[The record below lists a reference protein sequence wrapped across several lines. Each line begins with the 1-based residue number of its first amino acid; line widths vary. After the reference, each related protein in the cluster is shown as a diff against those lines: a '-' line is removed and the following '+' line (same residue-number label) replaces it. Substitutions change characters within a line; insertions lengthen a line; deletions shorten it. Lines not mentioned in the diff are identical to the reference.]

1 MNVRFFPTLLLAVTS
16 AAAQNSI
23 LFSTDQTEQTA
34 STSGGTVL
42 QTVRPNEVAY
52 LEFAPCP
59 VISAEKWAPVTCY
72 QTMAGNEE
80 KHGQELR
87 ERRQALFGDAPRRVS
102 RAMLWDVEAP
112 EYDETRAFM
121 SARQAMGVALRAE
134 TKAQEFFVKA
144 LPWITDDEVR
154 RLFEELRDEEVV
166 HQTLVREALRNLP
179 PEPAPDPEDYED
191 EPVGL

>member
-1 MNVRFFPTLLLAVTS
+1 MAETIDFTTLDLQDALDLAILVEEE
-16 AAAQNSI
+16 AQ
-23 LFSTDQTEQTA
+23 E
-34 STSGGTVL
+34 
-42 QTVRPNEVAY
+42 RY
-52 LEFAPCP
+52 LEFVTQMQQHHTPQA
-59 VISAEKWAPVTCY
+59 AEFFQA
-72 QTMAGNEE
+72 MAANEE
-80 KHGQELR
+80 KHGEELR
-87 ERRQALFGDAPRRVS
+87 KRRQALFGDAPPRVS

-144 LPWITDDEVR
+144 LPHITDDEVR

-179 PEPAPDPEDYED
+179 PEPEPDPEDYED